1 MDEEKAKLYYIVEQQ
16 AKLIK
21 MQAKDIDT
29 LTCGVWSMFFIFV
42 AFAIVNMLL
51 SFYLQIS
58 NFFTALWIKIK

>member
-1 MDEEKAKLYYIVEQQ
+1 MDEEKIKLYYVIEQQ

-21 MQAKDIDT
+21 AQAKDIDT
-29 LTCGVWSMFFIFV
+29 LNCGVWSMFFIFV
-42 AFAIVNMLL
+42 AFAIINMLL

>member
-1 MDEEKAKLYYIVEQQ
+1 MDEEKAKLYYIIEQQ

-21 MQAKDIDT
+21 MQAKDIDA
-29 LTCGVWSMFFIFV
+29 LTCGIWAMFFIFV